1 MASPPW
7 KSPSDDTSYPKYPIG
22 LDTQKRTEQQM
33 ADSTTDSNLMITQ
46 LIKLN
51 EGVTAMTKEMKR
63 MRKTLKR
70 IESNGKHLV
79 GLGEL
84 STQAAEV
91 AVAGACSVYD
101 TKYDIWAREYKEESQ
116 GTTESEANECDEEE
130 QWRSS
135 YEDDKKNG
143 DDSNDPEEK
152 SM

>member
-7 KSPSDDTSYPKYPIG
+7 ESPSDDTSYPKYPIG
-22 LDTQKRTEQQM
+22 LDTQKRMEQQM

-63 MRKTLKR
+63 MRKMLKR
-70 IESNGKHLV
+70 IESNGKHLM
-79 GLGEL
+79 GL
-84 STQAAEV
+84 AEV

-101 TKYDIWAREYKEESQ
+101 TKHDIWAREYKEESQ
-116 GTTESEANECDEEE
+116 GTTESEADECDEEE

-135 YEDDKKNG
+135 DEDDKKNG
-143 DDSNDPEEK
+143 DDSNNPEEK

>member
-1 MASPPW
+1 
-7 KSPSDDTSYPKYPIG
+7 
-22 LDTQKRTEQQM
+22 M

-46 LIKLN
+46 HIKLN
-51 EGVTAMTKEMKR
+51 EGVTAMAKEMRR

-70 IESNGKHLV
+70 IESNGKCLV

-116 GTTESEANECDEEE
+116 GTTESEANECDEGE
-130 QWRSS
+130 Q
-135 YEDDKKNG
+135 
-143 DDSNDPEEK
+143 
-152 SM
+152 